1 MKSFFQPET
10 YKELQQRL
18 DQITPASQPKW
29 GKMNTGQMLNHCQE
43 PLKIAVNKSDVTLKP
58 NWLVKVLFKKMMYS
72 PKPFKKNAPTPPQF
86 RSTGNFDYQNEKTEL
101 QKWMN
106 ELWEDRNNDNRSA
119 HPVFGTFTEE
129 QWGIMQWKHLN
140 HHFEQFG
147 V

>member
-1 MKSFFQPET
+1 MKSFFQPQVYE
-10 YKELQQRL
+10 ELQQRL
-18 DQITPASQPKW
+18 HQIDIASQQQW
-29 GKMNTGQMLNHCQE
+29 GKMNASQMLHHCQE

-58 NWLVKVLFKKMMYS
+58 NWLVRLLFKKMMYS
-72 PKPFKKNAPTPPQF
+72 PKPFKKNSPTPPQF
-86 RSTGNFDYQNEKTEL
+86 KSIGEFDFHKEKAEL

-106 ELWEDRNNDNRSA
+106 ELWEDRNNKNRSA
-119 HPVFGTFTEE
+119 HPVFGTFTED